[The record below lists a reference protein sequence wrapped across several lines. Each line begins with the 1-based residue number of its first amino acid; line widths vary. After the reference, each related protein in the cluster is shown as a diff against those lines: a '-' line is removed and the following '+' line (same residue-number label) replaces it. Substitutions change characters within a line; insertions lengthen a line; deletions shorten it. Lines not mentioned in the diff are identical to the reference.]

1 MHLYQAFRIAPISV
15 KFVCGID
22 EGFFPAKIGFHFD
35 LMLSL
40 RRRFP
45 SNLPTASVRRKLKPG
60 KSSNLACTCPNF
72 CAFRR
77 TEIVGNVPMLLHG
90 P

>member
-35 LMLSL
+35 
-40 RRRFP
+40 
-45 SNLPTASVRRKLKPG
+45 PTASVRRKLKPG